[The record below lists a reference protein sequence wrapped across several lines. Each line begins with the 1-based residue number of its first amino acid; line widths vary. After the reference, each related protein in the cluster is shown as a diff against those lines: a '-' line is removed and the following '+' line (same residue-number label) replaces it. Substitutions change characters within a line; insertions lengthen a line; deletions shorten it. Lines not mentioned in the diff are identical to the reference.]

1 MTPKLDKKE
10 TVFRNQY
17 IFACDAKAVNLDN
30 TLINLF
36 MLMRNNGAKIK
47 LKLRSIHHTID
58 ELVNRVFVQEQLGNI
73 HGVKRTWT
81 LSKLGCGAI

>member
-30 TLINLF
+30 TLIHLF
-36 MLMRNNGAKIK
+36 MLMRNNGAKIN
-47 LKLRSIHHTID
+47 LKLRYQEHKID
-58 ELVNRVFVQEQLGNI
+58 NLVDRVLVQEQLGKI
-73 HGVKRTWT
+73 HGVK
-81 LSKLGCGAI
+81 